1 MNLNDLNPMQR
12 RAAETLEG
20 PVLIL
25 AGAGSGKTRTLTY
38 RVANLLEHGVKAWH
52 ILALTFTNKAAR
64 EMRERIER
72 LAGADAGEAWIGTFH
87 SICCRILRRDIE
99 KLGYE
104 RSFTIYDDDDQQRV
118 IKAVL
123 KELDIDEKF
132 LPPKAVS
139 ADISDAKNRLLSPDE
154 WLQKRGGDYRS
165 QKTHDVMTRY
175 EQRLR
180 AANALDFD
188 DLLVKTLQLFVE
200 HPPVL
205 EYYQGRFQYV
215 HVDEYQ
221 DTNYAQYQL
230 VRLIT
235 RESRNLCVVGDDDQ
249 SIYGWRGA
257 DIRNILD
264 FEKDFPDTTVIK
276 LEQNYRST
284 ANILDAANQI
294 IAHNEGRKEKELWT
308 EDGEGE
314 KITLYAAADER
325 DEAAWICQRIR
336 QLQRGGTPYGS
347 IAILYRMHAL
357 SRVLEE
363 TLMRAGIPYHVY
375 GGTRFYDRREVRDVL
390 AYLRVIQNPAD
401 DISLSRIINVPK
413 RAIGDSTVE
422 QLTQYA
428 RQNNMSLY
436 AAVAAPP
443 DTLAS
448 RARKSVNDFSS
459 LIVSLLLAK
468 ETLPLSEF
476 VQKVI
481 DDSGLIAQ
489 YQKEENEENQ
499 ARIEN
504 IREFMGAVTEFE
516 QKSEDKSLF
525 AFLENVALVTE
536 LDNQDSAPSF
546 VTMMTL
552 HSAKGLEYDAVF
564 MSGMEEGIFPSARA
578 MQEDNRVEEERRLC
592 YVGVTRARKL
602 LHLSYARRR
611 MLFNQMQFNAPSCFL
626 QEIPQR
632 LIREEQ
638 SSAAQSASYGYGAP
652 AARGAGWGSYGG
664 SGMRRQGGYQD
675 NESRPQYGYG
685 DTMPQRRAPAP
696 KAPARP
702 AQQPWNIPGVQR
714 GFVAS
719 PARSVQVQLFKV
731 GDKVQHPKF
740 GNGVIREVTGSGDV
754 ARLHIVFP
762 VFGEKVLAQSIA
774 PIVKIEE

>member
-132 LPPKAVS
+132 LPPKAVG

-264 FEKDFPDTTVIK
+264 FEKDFPDATVIK

-390 AYLRVIQNPAD
+390 AYLRLIQNPAD

-428 RQNNMSLY
+428 RQNDMSLY

-468 ETLPLSEF
+468 ETLPLSEL

-626 QEIPQR
+626 QEIPKR

-685 DTMPQRRAPAP
+685 DTVPQRRAPAP

-702 AQQPWNIPGVQR
+702 TQQPWNIPGVQR
-714 GFVAS
+714 GFVPS

-740 GNGVIREVTGSGDV
+740 GKGVIREVTGSGDA